1 MATRFGDAQP
11 TEMTNIEVIKDG
23 VSVANGTVYSI
34 AASQKRFEGEG
45 EGILMD
51 VTLTKPD
58 DIAYNIVQV
67 TINDEWDTISEGGI
81 TPPVDKFRW
90 RNPVSNPPVE
100 DTDLEIHFSDDGP
113 VYTAQLSNGV
123 FYFNDGVSD
132 KESLQSTVY
141 EWRIIDEEAM

>member
-1 MATRFGDAQP
+1 
-11 TEMTNIEVIKDG
+11 
-23 VSVANGTVYSI
+23 
-34 AASQKRFEGEG
+34 
-45 EGILMD
+45 MD

-90 RNPVSNPPVE
+90 RNPISNPPVE

>member
-1 MATRFGDAQP
+1 MATKFGDSQP

-23 VSVANGTVYSI
+23 VSVANGTVYSVTP
-34 AASQKRFEGEG
+34 SLQRFEGEG

-90 RNPVSNPPVE
+90 RNPISNPPVE

>member
-1 MATRFGDAQP
+1 MATKFGDSQP

-23 VSVANGTVYSI
+23 VSVANGTVYSVTP
-34 AASQKRFEGEG
+34 SLQRLEGEG

-90 RNPVSNPPVE
+90 RNPISNPPVE